1 MRKATPSPEPWF
13 GGWFLAAR
21 DRFRTDI
28 TAVDVFVLS
37 SYRRLMFASRHVI
50 HPDNRVHPDLSLTEQ
65 QDYPAA
71 IVGYDG
77 AIQKGTH
84 YDRHHHRRAQLF
96 HIVSGAVTV
105 ETERGTFV
113 APPERAVWI
122 PCDVDHAVTYLQDTA
137 QRFLFFRPEAVEHLP
152 TVPAVIRLSPLLR
165 ELIVAFLGYGRAD
178 AAGGPAARIGTVILD
193 QLATEP
199 AAPLHLPMPGS
210 NRLRRAVVTLAAD
223 PSLRDS
229 LTEIARRTALSER
242 SFERHFRAETGMS
255 FRAWRQQ
262 ARLMKAVEWL
272 SLNVSVS
279 EIAERLGYQQPSA
292 FVASFRKA
300 FGVTPG
306 RYFDDGS

>member
-1 MRKATPSPEPWF
+1 
-13 GGWFLAAR
+13 
-21 DRFRTDI
+21 
-28 TAVDVFVLS
+28 
-37 SYRRLMFASRHVI
+37 MFTNRQMI
-50 HPDNRVHPDLSLTEQ
+50 HPDNRIHPDLGLAEQ
-65 QDYPAA
+65 WDYPAA

-77 AIQKGTH
+77 TIEKGVH

-122 PCDVDHAVTYLQDTA
+122 PCDVDHAVTYLQETR
-137 QRFLFFRPEAVEHLP
+137 QRFLFFRPEAVQHLP
-152 TVPAVIRLSPLLR
+152 TVPAVIKLSPLLR
-165 ELIVAFLGYGRAD
+165 ELIVGFLGYARD
-178 AAGGPAARIGTVILD
+178 AATEGPAARIGAVILD

-199 AAPLHLPMPGS
+199 AAPLHLPMPAS
-210 NRLRRAVVTLAAD
+210 TRLRRAVGKLAAD
-223 PSLRDS
+223 PSLTDS
-229 LTEIARRTALSER
+229 LANIAREAALSER

-272 SLNVSVS
+272 SLGVPVV
-279 EIAERLGYQQPSA
+279 EIAERLGYEQPSA
-292 FVASFRKA
+292 FVAGFRRA

-306 RYFDDGS
+306 RYFQAS